1 MIHDNNQTLLFLV
14 FCCCLLC
21 CLAVACLVKR
31 ASAFNATV
39 ELSR

>member
-1 MIHDNNQTLLFLV
+1 MIHDNNQTLLVLV

-21 CLAVACLVKR
+21 CIGVACLVKR
-31 ASAFNATV
+31 AATLNATA

>member
-1 MIHDNNQTLLFLV
+1 MIHDNDQAILVLV

-21 CLAVACLVKR
+21 CIGVVWIVKR
-31 ASAFNATV
+31 ASAFNATA